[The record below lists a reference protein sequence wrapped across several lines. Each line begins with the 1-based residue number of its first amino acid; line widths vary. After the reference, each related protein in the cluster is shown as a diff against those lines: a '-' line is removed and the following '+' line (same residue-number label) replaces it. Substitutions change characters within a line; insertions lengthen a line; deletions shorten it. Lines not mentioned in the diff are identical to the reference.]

1 MRPEGNNG
9 GGGQGWPTST
19 GFLPP
24 RCQQLKEA
32 LARAVSANSFS
43 LNHLRRA
50 HARVIISGFGR
61 NLHLCSLLVRFY
73 FSFQHIDAALRL
85 FHAQCPATI
94 NTLLWN
100 TLMRGFLTN
109 GDARSVIQIY
119 KNMNGRYGGGGG
131 CLSQPD
137 NQTLNL
143 AITACT
149 KLSEF
154 EIGNH
159 ISDDARTSGYAS
171 DLFVGTALVVFH
183 CKAGE
188 LVVAREVFDGMSKKD
203 EVAWNAMISGYS
215 QFGWLRNAVILF
227 NNMRQVHGLS
237 PTETSPASLVS
248 ACADLKILRPG
259 ESLHG
264 HMITTGF
271 DSKLVISNSLIKLY
285 SKLNLINSAHKVF
298 DGMPNRDAISWS
310 TIISGYVEQ
319 GFSDIA
325 IKFFFDMVSM
335 NNKIVPTRPI
345 LLAILYACGDSGN
358 WTLGRSIETK
368 YLNLKNDPV
377 LETCLSAAVVYM
389 HTKCGHAEFALK
401 ILDKAHD
408 VLVWNAAIRG
418 CAELGQLNTSLLIIL
433 RMQIYGV
440 NPDSVTFLIL
450 IPLHSHQTGRAIHG
464 FVSKKGFAS
473 NRLIMNALIDMYS
486 RSGDIKAS
494 CKVFDEIPIKDV
506 ISWSSL
512 VKAYARNGEEDQAL
526 VLFNQMA
533 NESSMKPNH
542 ITLISILTACC
553 HAGYVERGLEIYRS
567 MEEKF
572 GIKPSIEH
580 LGCVIDLLCRS
591 GRLSEATELLES
603 DGDKSINSAVLWGS
617 LLNGCRKSGNQS
629 VGELA
634 ARHLFDLEPRNASNY
649 MILAGIYTGIGKIDD
664 AKAVLKLLKSKSV
677 KKIISG
683 HSWIEKG

>member
-1 MRPEGNNG
+1 MRPEGKNG

-43 LNHLRRA
+43 LNHLRRV
-50 HARVIISGFGR
+50 HARVIVSGFGR

-248 ACADLKILRPG
+248 ACADLKILRP
-259 ESLHG
+259 
-264 HMITTGF
+264 
-271 DSKLVISNSLIKLY
+271 
-285 SKLNLINSAHKVF
+285 
-298 DGMPNRDAISWS
+298 DAISWS

-450 IPLHSHQTGRAIHG
+450 IPLHSHQTGRSIHG

-512 VKAYARNGEEDQAL
+512 VKAYAHNGEEDQAL

-580 LGCVIDLLCRS
+580 LGCVIDLLCRA

-634 ARHLFDLEPRNASNY
+634 ARHLFDLEPRNAGNY
-649 MILAGIYTGIGKIDD
+649 MILAGIYTGTGKIDD